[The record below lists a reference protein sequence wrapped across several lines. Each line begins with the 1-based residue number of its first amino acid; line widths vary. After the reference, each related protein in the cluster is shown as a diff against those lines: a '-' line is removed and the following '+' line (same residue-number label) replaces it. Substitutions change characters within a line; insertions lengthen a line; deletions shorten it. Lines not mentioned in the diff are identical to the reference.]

1 MSTHGPS
8 LEPPQVGATGQ
19 DHLGRLGEVLRPEGA
34 QRGASHTGPPL
45 PGAWPH
51 PSQNSPMPS
60 SIVGCTLA
68 VGGGSSGNHL
78 LNPCPDMRPEGSSQA
93 KPLTGD
99 LTPPLSSVLTARDRP
114 HGPSWEVVGVCS
126 NSAVYRATWGEGLGE
141 RLLGG
146 GTRSGSGQWLW
157 GATAPLSVLSPAQP
171 SLFCSTL
178 GQTSRTLKL
187 ML

>member
-1 MSTHGPS
+1 M
-8 LEPPQVGATGQ
+8 
-19 DHLGRLGEVLRPEGA
+19 RPEGA
-34 QRGASHTGPPL
+34 QRGAGHTGPPL

-78 LNPCPDMRPEGSSQA
+78 LNPCPDMRPEGSSRA
-93 KPLTGD
+93 RPLTGD

-114 HGPSWEVVGVCS
+114 HRPSWEVVGICS
-126 NSAVYRATWGEGLGE
+126 NSGVSRATWGEGLGE

-146 GTRSGSGQWLW
+146 GTRPWIWVWAVAVGSDG
-157 GATAPLSVLSPAQP
+157 P
-171 SLFCSTL
+171 SLCTQPHLAQSILFHL
-178 GQTSRTLKL
+178 GVNFPHPETHALKRAGGCHGEWSQKIGGEER
-187 ML
+187 